1 MNAAADLAIARSA
14 AARVWRYRNRME
26 LEAAARFRKLA
37 AKLTSF
43 GASEAVIAMAQ
54 RASSDELVHADRC
67 RNLVHHFGGSVG
79 SSEPVQV
86 PLVAPPTLA
95 ERDQLLYEVVALSCV
110 TETLSTALLGVL
122 VERARD
128 SLTRSVLRSILRD
141 EIGHSRLGWAFLAE
155 EHSRGA
161 RDCVGEWLPAML
173 SSTVSDELFADAD
186 DANEFDRTL
195 AGFGSLEQA
204 ERRRVVQETLAVV
217 VFPGLDR
224 FGIDTRG
231 GRAWLD
237 EKLNVEHEAR
247 PNPRAGAAAL

>member
-1 MNAAADLAIARSA
+1 MNAAADLAVARSA

-37 AKLTSF
+37 ANLTSF

-54 RASSDELVHADRC
+54 RAASDELVHAERC
-67 RNLVHHFGGSVG
+67 RDLVHHFGGSLG

-86 PLVAPPTLA
+86 SPVAPRTLA

-141 EIGHSRLGWAFLAE
+141 EIGHSRLGWAFLAA
-155 EHSRGA
+155 EHARGA

-173 SSTVSDELFADAD
+173 SSTVSDELFSDAD
-186 DANEFDRTL
+186 GANDFERTL
-195 AGFGSLEQA
+195 AGFGSLEQT
-204 ERRRVVQETLAVV
+204 ERRRVVQKTLTAVI
-217 VFPGLDR
+217 FPGLDR
-224 FGIDTRG
+224 FGIDTRS

-237 EKLNVEHEAR
+237 EKSNGEQA
-247 PNPRAGAAAL
+247 PQPY